1 MNKHLW
7 LSSTKAPS
15 AGCLH
20 AWLHAVG
27 DPRIRPQVEPD
38 KVSLCQAEVMNL
50 SPPSHSRRDSVLTW
64 SRVALVSRIKVREI
78 AGRWSVVFLWK
89 VIRRSGATPLKARR
103 VRRGPAALSWN
114 KGLFAE
120 SVPGPAWLFSLSK
133 DFWNVSCHAK
143 FMLNHNRNPSHN
155 REQH

>member
-50 SPPSHSRRDSVLTW
+50 SPPPPFTEGFRVNLITSLARQQNKSSRDRGEVKRCVFMKCDTAIGGHPFESSPCQTW
-64 SRVALVSRIKVREI
+64 SCSTQLKQRSVCRVCARPSLTVLPQQ
-78 AGRWSVVFLWK
+78 GFLK
-89 VIRRSGATPLKARR
+89 CQLPCKI
-103 VRRGPAALSWN
+103 
-114 KGLFAE
+114 
-120 SVPGPAWLFSLSK
+120 
-133 DFWNVSCHAK
+133 HAQ
-143 FMLNHNRNPSHN
+143 S
-155 REQH
+155 